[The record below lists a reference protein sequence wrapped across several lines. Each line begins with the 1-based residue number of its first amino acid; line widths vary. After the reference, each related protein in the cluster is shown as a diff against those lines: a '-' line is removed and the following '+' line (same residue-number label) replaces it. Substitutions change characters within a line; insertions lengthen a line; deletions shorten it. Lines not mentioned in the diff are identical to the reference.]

1 MGDSPAASEVRAGGP
16 PPSTGARLDIPVPF
30 PHRLST
36 KVLGAVALLAVA
48 ALAAVWIAERRFS
61 NHMVTEVG
69 RSTAVLGDAI
79 QAATKASMLAAAPGH
94 GYEELQDIA
103 ALQGIDLVRVL
114 DKRGRVRFST
124 DAAEIGAVVG
134 KENPACASCHE
145 GRAQPLS
152 RTAPDARQR
161 IETGPAGRRL
171 VMVSPIANDRSCAT
185 SWCHVHPQGRQV
197 LGLLELGV
205 SLDRIESGVVS
216 FRRGYLALLALTIV
230 AVTGL
235 LYLFLRSEILA
246 PVAALM
252 EGTRRVARDQLDFEV
267 RVQSQGEM
275 GRLASA
281 FNDMTRSVSRLED
294 ELNALLANLEEQVEA
309 RTSDLRAAQEQLVR
323 TEKLSSLGKL
333 SASVAHEINNPLAGI
348 LTFAKLVSRTLAEGP
363 PDDARRAVLQR
374 NLGLVEREAQRC
386 SAIVRNLL
394 DFARER
400 PMSVKPVDVNGAVEE
415 ALSLIANQVSI
426 QGTTIERALTPLP
439 PVMADY
445 GQLRQAFVNVAMNAC
460 EAMGRGGHLRIASR
474 VVEGEVELTFADTG
488 PGMPAELVNRIF
500 DPFFTTKEKG
510 TGLGLSVVYG
520 IVQRHDGT
528 IQVDS
533 VEGQGTT
540 FTFRL
545 PAAPAEAA
553 PEHAPGTAAG
563 A

>member
-1 MGDSPAASEVRAGGP
+1 MGDSPAASEEHDAA
-16 PPSTGARLDIPVPF
+16 PPSVRPPLDAPVPF
-30 PHRLST
+30 LRRLST
-36 KVLGAVALLAVA
+36 KVLGVVALLAIA

-79 QAATKASMLAAAPGH
+79 QAATRDAMLAAAPGH
-94 GYEELQDIA
+94 SYEELREVA

-114 DKRGRVRFST
+114 DKQGRVRFST
-124 DAAEIGAVVG
+124 DAAELDRVVG
-134 KENPACASCHE
+134 KENVACAPCHA
-145 GRAQPLS
+145 GRAQPVS
-152 RTAPDARQR
+152 RAPVDARR
-161 IETGPAGRRL
+161 RVEEGPGGRRL
-171 VMVSPIANDRSCAT
+171 VMVTPIANDRSCAT
-185 SWCHVHPQGRQV
+185 SWCHVHPPGRQV
-197 LGLLELGV
+197 LGLVELGV
-205 SLDRIESGVVS
+205 SLDRIEAGVVS
-216 FRRGYLALLALTIV
+216 FRRGYLALLGLTIV
-230 AVTGL
+230 AVTAL

-246 PVAALM
+246 PVAALV
-252 EGTRRVARDQLDFEV
+252 EGTRRVARDQLDVEV
-267 RVQSQGEM
+267 RVHSQGEM
-275 GRLASA
+275 GRLAAS
-281 FNDMTRSVSRLED
+281 FNDMTRSVSRLEE
-294 ELNALLANLEEQVEA
+294 ELNGLLAGLEAQVES
-309 RTSDLRAAQEQLVR
+309 RTADLRAAQEQLVR

-400 PMSVKPVDVNGAVEE
+400 PMAVKKVDANEAVEE
-415 ALSLIANQVSI
+415 ALSLIANQVAI
-426 QGTTIERALTPLP
+426 QGVTIERTLTPLP

-474 VVEGEVELTFADTG
+474 AVDGQVELTFADTG

-520 IVQRHDGT
+520 IVQRHAGSIEVT
-528 IQVDS
+528 S
-533 VEGQGTT
+533 VEGHGTT

-545 PAAPAEAA
+545 PAARPETA
-553 PEHAPGTAAG
+553 PELQAAAG